1 MSSEH
6 QRIERIRQ
14 LFQRPSRH
22 VVLGIG
28 DDCAV
33 LAPNALPQVWTVDT
47 AVENVHFS
55 RTFMSC
61 RQIGYR
67 AFMAAASDI
76 AAMGGRA
83 TAALSA
89 LCLPRAFS
97 DAELDD
103 LLAGIAAAA
112 DLLQVVVAG
121 GNLARG
127 SELSLCTTVLGEC
140 PAKVLRRD
148 SARVGNAVFVTG
160 TVGGAALGLSALSA
174 GESVAG
180 PYAAS
185 IERFLQPRARL
196 DLAQSV
202 ARLASSAIDISDG
215 LMQDLSHVCSTSR
228 VGATLRSDSFPKL
241 PDFDRL
247 ARQRGHDPDALVLGG
262 GEDYELLFTAP
273 LASVPEQLA
282 TCIGLI
288 EAQPGVRILDGE
300 GNTLPTAPG
309 FDHFR

>member
-1 MSSEH
+1 VSSEH

-33 LAPNALPQVWTVDT
+33 LAPSALPQVWTVDT

-55 RTFMSC
+55 RSFMSC
-61 RQIGYR
+61 RQIAYR

-83 TAALSA
+83 TAALSS
-89 LCLPRAFS
+89 LSLPRAFS

-103 LLAGIAAAA
+103 LLAGTVAAA
-112 DLLQVVVAG
+112 DLLRVVVAG
-121 GNLARG
+121 GNLARA
-127 SELSLCTTVLGEC
+127 SELSLCTSVFGEC

-148 SARVGNAVFVTG
+148 SASVGDGVFVTG
-160 TVGGAALGLSALSA
+160 TLGGASLGLSALQA
-174 GESVAG
+174 GEPEDG

-185 IERFLQPRARL
+185 IARFLRPLARL
-196 DLAQSV
+196 DVADSV
-202 ARLASSAIDISDG
+202 ARVASSAIDVSDG
-215 LMQDLSHVCSTSR
+215 LIQDLLHVCNSSR
-228 VGATLRSDSFPKL
+228 VGATLRSESLPRL
-241 PDFDRL
+241 PDFDAL
-247 ARQRGHDPDALVLGG
+247 ARQRGHEPNALLLGG

-273 LASVPEQLA
+273 LASVPAELA
-282 TCIGLI
+282 TCIGVV
-288 EAQPGVRILDGE
+288 EAQPGLRVLDASGAP
-300 GNTLPTAPG
+300 LPDVAG